1 MIGIIKNWINVLLC
15 LGIFM
20 MIAKLFLPKN
30 KIRKYVLSL
39 MGVMSVI
46 AILSPVIDVFKSGEL
61 ERSIKSVISNIDAT
75 SANNID
81 TQNISKSQTD
91 TVKQSFVN
99 SIKADITNKLKDK
112 GITVNKIE
120 IFMSDNYDIE
130 KLEINIKKGT
140 NGTSIDSVNT
150 VVKYVK
156 DEYKI
161 EYSKIE
167 VVEE

>member
-1 MIGIIKNWINVLLC
+1 
-15 LGIFM
+15 M

-75 SANNID
+75 SVNNID
-81 TQNISKSQTD
+81 TKNISKSQTD

>member
-1 MIGIIKNWINVLLC
+1 
-15 LGIFM
+15 M

-81 TQNISKSQTD
+81 TKNISKSQTD

-99 SIKADITNKLKDK
+99 SIKADITNKLKECP
-112 GITVNKIE
+112 KIPLKRDFKE
-120 IFMSDNYDIE
+120 RP
-130 KLEINIKKGT
+130 
-140 NGTSIDSVNT
+140 
-150 VVKYVK
+150 
-156 DEYKI
+156 
-161 EYSKIE
+161 
-167 VVEE
+167 

>member
-1 MIGIIKNWINVLLC
+1 
-15 LGIFM
+15 M

>member
-1 MIGIIKNWINVLLC
+1 MDID
-15 LGIFM
+15 
-20 MIAKLFLPKN
+20 KLEK
-30 KIRKYVLSL
+30 LS
-39 MGVMSVI
+39 
-46 AILSPVIDVFKSGEL
+46 E
-61 ERSIKSVISNIDAT
+61 
-75 SANNID
+75 
-81 TQNISKSQTD
+81 
-91 TVKQSFVN
+91 
-99 SIKADITNKLKDK
+99 LKDK

-140 NGTSIDSVNT
+140 DGTSIDSVNT

>member
-1 MIGIIKNWINVLLC
+1 
-15 LGIFM
+15 M

-75 SANNID
+75 SVNNID
-81 TQNISKSQTD
+81 TKNISKSQTD

-140 NGTSIDSVNT
+140 DGTSIDSVNT

>member
-1 MIGIIKNWINVLLC
+1 
-15 LGIFM
+15 M

-91 TVKQSFVN
+91 RVKQSFVN

>member
-1 MIGIIKNWINVLLC
+1 
-15 LGIFM
+15 M

-81 TQNISKSQTD
+81 TKNISKSQTD

-140 NGTSIDSVNT
+140 DGTSIDSVNT